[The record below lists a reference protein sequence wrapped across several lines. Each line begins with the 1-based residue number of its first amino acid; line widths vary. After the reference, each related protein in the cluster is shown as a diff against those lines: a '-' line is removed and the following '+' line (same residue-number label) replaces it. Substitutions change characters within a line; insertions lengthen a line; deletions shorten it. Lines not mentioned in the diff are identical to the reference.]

1 MQLWCAAFFSIVADS
16 VPLRKPPRGIIRE
29 ENFAGRPYKFPAN
42 ENTVCNLLS
51 ENYRRYFYDSL
62 FLRMAVLFGQLR
74 DLAELAGDVA
84 VAFPAMGQ
92 QTAATVLDAVA
103 DIPEIAAAPVP

>member
-1 MQLWCAAFFSIVADS
+1 
-16 VPLRKPPRGIIRE
+16 
-29 ENFAGRPYKFPAN
+29 
-42 ENTVCNLLS
+42 
-51 ENYRRYFYDSL
+51 
-62 FLRMAVLFGQLR
+62 MAVLFGQLR

-92 QTAATVLDAVA
+92 QTAAAILDAVA